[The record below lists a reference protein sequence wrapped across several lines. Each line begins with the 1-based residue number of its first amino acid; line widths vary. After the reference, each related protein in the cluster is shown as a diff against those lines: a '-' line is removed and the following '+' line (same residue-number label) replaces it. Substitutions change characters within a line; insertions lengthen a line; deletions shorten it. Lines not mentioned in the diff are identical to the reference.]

1 VLLLLAVRIARIPR
15 GAIPLPP
22 RWLWVWL
29 ATAASITLAA
39 GGAPMLRIGHVEV
52 GCGGLVNVVRLTA
65 LSLVIL
71 ATSALVTWTT
81 DIADVAR
88 RLPHGVA
95 GRGQGDA
102 PSRIGRSRS
111 HCPWEPRPC

>member
-1 VLLLLAVRIARIPR
+1 MRVFVTLEPNSESRSGTGLAKV
-15 GAIPLPP
+15 PP
-22 RWLWVWL
+22 GRDRPP
-29 ATAASITLAA
+29 IAA

-52 GCGGLVNVVRLTA
+52 GCGGLVDVLRLTA
-65 LSLVIL
+65 LSPTIL

-111 HCPWEPRPC
+111 HRPWEPCPC